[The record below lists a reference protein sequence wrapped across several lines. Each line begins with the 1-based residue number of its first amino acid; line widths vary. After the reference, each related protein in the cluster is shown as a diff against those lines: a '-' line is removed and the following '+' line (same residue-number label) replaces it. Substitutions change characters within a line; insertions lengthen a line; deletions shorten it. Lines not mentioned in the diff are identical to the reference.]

1 MTIDRSRSIAARWIS
16 LRSRFVRYP
25 VASLVAALAAGL
37 PHGAAF
43 AGGPAETVKLGVL
56 VPLSGSYKDAGI
68 DIVDGAKLA
77 VDRINAAG
85 GVLGRKIELISQDDA
100 CDADQAAQAA
110 GKLAAAG
117 VVAIAG
123 GYCSSAALPE
133 LRVFHVQRIPYV
145 LDASTFPQLTEHGW
159 HNAFRTIGRTD
170 AQGVLAASLMKGA
183 LHAKRAA
190 VMNDGSTYSQG
201 LAQSA
206 VAALKR
212 DGVDVVYD
220 DAISPGQ
227 KDYLATV
234 KAVSER
240 NPDVLYF
247 TGYYTEAAV
256 LAKNLREAKSGIGYF
271 MGNGAADRSL
281 IEKGGEAVEGMIVTT
296 SPLPQFLDNARARQF
311 VKAYLKAYGR
321 EPGPYSVYEYDAVGV
336 TAEAIKHAKSS
347 RPEDIEAALHALKK
361 YDGATGD
368 IAFDQ
373 KGDRVNAAFM
383 AVTVRD
389 GKFEPYAR
397 LGRNGQWGAL
407 IARFSTDR
415 IRTMR

>member
-1 MTIDRSRSIAARWIS
+1 MTIEKSRSTAARWIP
-16 LRSRFVRYP
+16 LRRRFARYHAAALA
-25 VASLVAALAAGL
+25 VALAAGL
-37 PHGAAF
+37 PHDAAL
-43 AGGPAETVKLGVL
+43 AGGQAQETIKLGVL
-56 VPLSGSYKDAGI
+56 APLSGSYKDAGV

-85 GVLGRKIELISQDDA
+85 GVLGKKLELISQDDA
-100 CDADQAAQAA
+100 CDPDQAAQAA
-110 GKLAAAG
+110 NKLAASG

-133 LRVFHVQRIPYV
+133 LRVLHDQHVPYV

-159 HNAFRTIGRTD
+159 HNTFRTIGRTD

-183 LHAKRAA
+183 LRAKRAA

-206 VAALKR
+206 VKALKR
-212 DGVDVVYD
+212 EGVDVVYD

-234 KAVSER
+234 KAVSLQ

-256 LAKNLREAKSGIGYF
+256 LARNLREAKSGIAYF

-281 IEKGGEAVEGMIVTT
+281 IDKGGEAVEGMIVTT

-311 VKAYLKAYGR
+311 VKAYTKAYGR

-383 AVTVRD
+383 AVTVRN
-389 GKFEPYAR
+389 GKFETYAR
-397 LGRNGQWGAL
+397 LGGNGQWG
-407 IARFSTDR
+407 R
-415 IRTMR
+415 